1 MKVRER
7 KMKMLEALCNRTF
20 PPNLSELQYQ
30 SQSKRPTMIAACL
43 HLLLVLPLISQ
54 ECKICRVLMSKLR
67 IPVKT
72 IKIPANQFWA
82 QTSHCHDHAHLRVQG
97 PTLEGGSTTQAQ
109 VPSSV
114 SAFKWMAV
122 KTALGRRP
130 LCGRALTVCSSR
142 RDARTPL

>member
-30 SQSKRPTMIAACL
+30 SQSKRQTMIAACL
-43 HLLLVLPLISQ
+43 HLLLALLLISQ
-54 ECKICRVLMSKLR
+54 ECKMCRLLMCKL
-67 IPVKT
+67 IEKWT
-72 IKIPANQFWA
+72 SIKIPANQFRA
-82 QTSHCHDHAHLRVQG
+82 QTSHCHDHAQVRVQG
-97 PTLEGGSTTQAQ
+97 PILEGGSTTRAQ

-114 SAFKWMAV
+114 AASTWMAV
-122 KTALGRRP
+122 KRALGRRP

>member
-20 PPNLSELQYQ
+20 PSNLSELQYQ
-30 SQSKRPTMIAACL
+30 SQSKRPTMIAACI
-43 HLLLVLPLISQ
+43 HLLLALPLITQ
-54 ECKICRVLMSKLR
+54 ECKMSRLLMCKL
-67 IPVKT
+67 IEKCT
-72 IKIPANQFWA
+72 SIKMPKNQFKA
-82 QTSHCHDHAHLRVQG
+82 QMSHCHDHAQVRVQAAI
-97 PTLEGGSTTQAQ
+97 LEGGSTIRAQ

-114 SAFKWMAV
+114 AASTWMAV
-122 KTALGRRP
+122 KRALGRRP